1 MRDILPHLER
11 WQLEA
16 EEIALAT
23 VVRVRGSAPRPAGA
37 RLIVTRGG
45 RMAGSVSGGCVE
57 SDVCERAQRV
67 LDDGLPALVQY
78 TGVDE
83 AGLGVGLA
91 CGGSI
96 EVLIEA
102 FEVDDAWQALCAARQ
117 RRRPVA
123 LCVGL
128 APAALR
134 GRRLAVSADGSCVG
148 SIDAELDAELA
159 EAAQRCIGA
168 DVVQTLDL
176 SWRGGAA
183 SIFLECTPPSQ
194 RLYIVGAT
202 HVAIPLC
209 RMAKELGF
217 HVSVIDARPLFA
229 SEERFAEADALI
241 HAWPD
246 EAFEKLSLDGD
257 SHVVTT
263 THDPKFD
270 LPALAL
276 ALRSDAAS
284 VGALGSRAT
293 HERRKQQLREKGFG
307 DSELARIRTPVGL
320 DIGARTPEEIALSI
334 LSEIVAKRRGR
345 DGRPLVERRAPI
357 HGDR

>member
-1 MRDILPHLER
+1 MRDILPQLER

-37 RLIVTRGG
+37 RLIATRGG
-45 RMAGSVSGGCVE
+45 RLAGSVSGGCVE
-57 SDVCERAQRV
+57 SDVLERAQRV
-67 LDDGLPALVQY
+67 LDAGRPAIVQY
-78 TGVDE
+78 TGTDE

-91 CGGSI
+91 CGGGI
-96 EVLIEA
+96 DVLIEA
-102 FEVDDAWQALCAARQ
+102 FAADDAWRAVCAALQ

-123 LCVGL
+123 LCVGFE
-128 APAALR
+128 PEVLR
-134 GRRLAVSADGSCVG
+134 GRRLAVSADGACVG
-148 SIDAELDAELA
+148 SIDPALDVELA
-159 EAAQRCIGA
+159 RAAQRHIGSEDA
-168 DVVQTLDL
+168 RMLEL
-176 SWRGGAA
+176 PWRGGAA
-183 SIFLECTPPSQ
+183 SIFIECFPPPQ

-202 HVAIPLC
+202 HIAVSLC
-209 RMAKELGF
+209 RLAKELGF
-217 HVSVIDARPLFA
+217 HVSVIDPRPIFA

-246 EAFEKLSLDGD
+246 EAFEKLGLDGD
-257 SHVVTT
+257 CHVVTT

-276 ALRSDAAS
+276 ALRSGAAS

-293 HERRKQQLREKGFG
+293 HDRRKQQLRELGVG
-307 DSELARIRTPVGL
+307 DAELARIRTPVGL

-334 LSEIVAKRRGR
+334 LSEIVATRRGR
-345 DGRPLVERRAPI
+345 DGGPLVGRRAPI
-357 HGDR
+357 HGDG

>member
-1 MRDILPHLER
+1 M
-11 WQLEA
+11 
-16 EEIALAT
+16 
-23 VVRVRGSAPRPAGA
+23 V
-37 RLIVTRGG
+37 
-45 RMAGSVSGGCVE
+45 GSVSGGCVE
-57 SDVCERAQRV
+57 SDVIERAQRV
-67 LDDGLPALVQY
+67 LDDGRPALVPY
-78 TGVDE
+78 AGADE
-83 AGLGVGLA
+83 AGLAVGLA

-102 FEVDDAWQALCAARQ
+102 FEADDAWRAVCAAQQHRQ
-117 RRRPVA
+117 PVA
-123 LCVGL
+123 LCVGI

-134 GRRLAVSADGSCVG
+134 GRRLAVAADGTCVG
-148 SIDAELDAELA
+148 SIDPELDAELA
-159 EAAQRCIGA
+159 EAAQRCIGTE
-168 DVVQTLDL
+168 VVQTLDL
-176 SWRGGAA
+176 SWRGVVA
-183 SIFLECTPPSQ
+183 SVFLECLPPPQ

-217 HVSVIDARPLFA
+217 YVSVIDPRPAFA
-229 SEERFAEADALI
+229 SEERFAEADVLI

-246 EAFEKLSLDGD
+246 EAFEKIVLDGD

-284 VGALGSRAT
+284 VGALGSRTT
-293 HERRKQQLREKGFG
+293 HERRKQQLRERGFG
-307 DSELARIRTPVGL
+307 DAELARIRTPVGL

-334 LSEIVAKRRGR
+334 LAEIVAGRNGR
-345 DGRPLVERRAPI
+345 DGGPLGERRSSI
-357 HGDR
+357 HGDS

>member
-1 MRDILPHLER
+1 
-11 WQLEA
+11 
-16 EEIALAT
+16 
-23 VVRVRGSAPRPAGA
+23 
-37 RLIVTRGG
+37 
-45 RMAGSVSGGCVE
+45 MAGSVSGGCVE
-57 SDVCERAQRV
+57 SDVFERARQV
-67 LDDGLPALVQY
+67 LDDGRPVLVQY
-78 TGVDE
+78 AGADE

-96 EVLIEA
+96 DVLIEA
-102 FEVDDAWQALCAARQ
+102 FEADDAWRAVCAAQQ

-128 APAALR
+128 EPEALR
-134 GRRLAVSADGSCVG
+134 GRRLAVTADGAGVG
-148 SIDAELDAELA
+148 SIDPALDAELA
-159 EAAQRCIGA
+159 ETAQRCIGTE
-168 DVVQTLDL
+168 VVQTLDL
-176 SWRGGAA
+176 LWRGAPA
-183 SIFLECTPPSQ
+183 RVFLESFPPPQ
-194 RLYIVGAT
+194 RLIIVGAT
-202 HVAIPLC
+202 HIAIPLC

-217 HVSVIDARPLFA
+217 HVTVIDARPIFA
-229 SEERFAEADALI
+229 TEERFAEVDALI
-241 HAWPD
+241 HAWPE

-270 LPALAL
+270 LPALEL

-293 HERRKQQLREKGFG
+293 HERRVEQLRERGMR

-334 LSEIVAKRRGR
+334 LSEIVATRHGR
-345 DGRPLVERRAPI
+345 DGGPLVESRFPI
-357 HGDR
+357 HGDP